1 MRRIKVRV
9 SKKRVAIWILAGIVL
24 VLFCATVAGLIYYR
38 KMIKD
43 LGVVQNEEFK
53 EFSRIYAYIAEDPDS
68 KLTKKI
74 YKEISEYAVE
84 NDCYVELTGQNLST
98 SYSKADRFNMA
109 ISSKVDGI
117 IVEGDDSKEIKDLID
132 KAAGEGIPVV
142 TVLSD
147 CLGSSR
153 KSFVALDNF
162 RLGTEYG
169 EKLIELA
176 SNDPYGS
183 VLDCLILIDSDE
195 KNYDDVIHTA
205 IKEEVNGK
213 NVDTVS
219 QVVDISTPFTAQ
231 EGVAGILDRYVDLP
245 DVIVCL
251 NDRTSDSVYEYI
263 VERNLVG
270 QVTVL
275 AYFDSDTIVKAIVK
289 GSVKLTYATDAK
301 FVAEQCVKAL
311 NEYNDTGFVSE
322 YFQSNYILIDRNNVS
337 NHMPEDKD
345 V

>member
-1 MRRIKVRV
+1 MRKIKVKV
-9 SKKRVAIWILAGIVL
+9 SRKRIAVWILAGIVL

-43 LGVVQNEEFK
+43 LGVVQNEEFR

-98 SYSKADRFNMA
+98 SYSKADRLNMA

-117 IVEGDDSKEIKDLID
+117 ILEGDDSKETKDLID
-132 KAAGEGIPVV
+132 KADAQGIPVV

-153 KSFVALDNF
+153 KSFVALDNI

-169 EKLIELA
+169 EKLMQIA
-176 SNDPYGS
+176 SDDPYGKHIN
-183 VLDCLILIDSDE
+183 CLILIDSDE
-195 KNYDDVIHTA
+195 KNYDDVILTA

-231 EGVAGILDRYVDLP
+231 EGVAGILDNYGEMP

-251 NDRTSDSVYEYI
+251 NDRTSESVYEYI
-263 VERNLVG
+263 VERNMVG
-270 QVTVL
+270 QVTIL
-275 AYFDSDTIVKAIVK
+275 GYFDSDTIIKAIVR
-289 GSVKLTYATDAK
+289 GSVKVTFATDAK

-311 NEYNDTGFVSE
+311 NEYIDTGFVSE

-337 NHMPEDKD
+337 NYMPEDKD